1 MRTPVMVYC
10 LRKMF
15 LPVFHKSRAFTLI
28 ELLVV
33 IAIIGVLAAI
43 AIPAYSGMQAKAAA
57 ATCSSNLRQMV
68 VATQSFAGDNNGK
81 FPALVNHPW
90 DEKGHIA
97 DLSTAPLSQVPL
109 LPFGIAL
116 APYLGFEPVDTST
129 GNDAEDIP
137 KVFICPGATRNK
149 ANTQENPW
157 LGSWPTYRYN
167 SYAAARPTA
176 AAKNLTK
183 AMLFIDAVW
192 PGWSDACLSSHG
204 APGINIA
211 YADGHIAFLPLDE
224 YRRLNPATDY
234 QGDLYRNGWFL
245 DQ

>member
-1 MRTPVMVYC
+1 
-10 LRKMF
+10 MF
-15 LPVFHKSRAFTLI
+15 LPVFHKSRAVTLI

-90 DEKGHIA
+90 DDNRKGYITDESA
-97 DLSTAPLSQVPL
+97 ETVPNSQVTPS
-109 LPFGIAL
+109 PFGIAL
-116 APYLGFEPVDTST
+116 APYLGFEAVDTST
-129 GNDAEDIP
+129 GNDAEAIP
-137 KVFICPGATRNK
+137 KVFMCPGAVRNK
-149 ANTQENPW
+149 AIKQEKDW
-157 LGSWPTYRYN
+157 LLRWPTYRYN
-167 SYAAARPTA
+167 GYAAARSAA

-192 PGWSDACLSSHG
+192 PDWSDACFSSHG
-204 APGINIA
+204 APGINIT
-211 YADGHIAFLPLDE
+211 YADGHVAFLPLDE
-224 YRRLNPATDY
+224 YRRLNPKTDY
-234 QGDLYRNGWFL
+234 QGELYRNGWFL